1 LRQSRSKQIYGHS
14 KSNEGIFAATIRY
27 HEGHFYVVTTN
38 FAEFRT
44 FILKGTLVGDQIKWE
59 DSRVEVD
66 VPGIDPDLFF
76 EDGRTY
82 LQFTGYIDD
91 KGTKAIRQVEINL
104 STGEIL
110 DGPKILTYGTGGR
123 DVEGPHI
130 LKKDGNYYL
139 LVAEGGTGQGHM
151 ITIFK
156 GPSVW
161 GPFEDEPGVNPLF
174 TNRDRA
180 EMSLQNV
187 GHSDLFT
194 DARGN
199 WWLTCLA
206 TRPAAVGF
214 SQITNIGRRAYSTPL
229 PGMVRGQRFTTG
241 VQKKRLTCQTTLSTP
256 NCCQPTKKVA
266 TLKITLKRA

>member
-1 LRQSRSKQIYGHS
+1 MYPDPSMVRVEDTFYMVNSTFEYYPGVALARSKDLINWEELPGIATKPEQADLRHS

-139 LVAEGGTGQGHM
+139 LVAEGG
-151 ITIFK
+151 
-156 GPSVW
+156 
-161 GPFEDEPGVNPLF
+161 
-174 TNRDRA
+174 
-180 EMSLQNV
+180 
-187 GHSDLFT
+187 
-194 DARGN
+194 
-199 WWLTCLA
+199 LA
-206 TRPAAVGF
+206 
-214 SQITNIGRRAYSTPL
+214 
-229 PGMVRGQRFTTG
+229 
-241 VQKKRLTCQTTLSTP
+241 
-256 NCCQPTKKVA
+256 KV
-266 TLKITLKRA
+266 I